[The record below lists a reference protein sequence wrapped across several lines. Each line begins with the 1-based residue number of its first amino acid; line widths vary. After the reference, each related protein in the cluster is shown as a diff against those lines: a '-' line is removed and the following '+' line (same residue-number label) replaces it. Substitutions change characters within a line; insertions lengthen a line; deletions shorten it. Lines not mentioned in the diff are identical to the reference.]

1 MVVVA
6 GSAGSCCWQGWVPS
20 RRLSLPCGC
29 SSPCC
34 VFTWPFLCVLPSLV
48 FLPLLTRTQVLLD
61 QGPTRMTSLSSNY
74 FLKGPSP
81 NTVTWSREGGWT
93 FTYEFWRGH
102 ESAHTV
108 TNWDIFQ
115 ACSRK
120 KIKSL
125 LDLLYVAKRNLP
137 LNNQLTKPT
146 MGSSLVFQWLRLHR
160 PNAGGPGWIS
170 GQVTRSHMLQLRVYT
185 LN

>member
-1 MVVVA
+1 MVA
-6 GSAGSCCWQGWVPS
+6 RSAGSRCWQGWVPL
-20 RRLSLPCGC
+20 RLLSLPCRC

-48 FLPLLTRTQVLLD
+48 FLLLTRAQVLLD

-81 NTVTWSREGGWT
+81 NTVTCSGEGGWPS
-93 FTYEFWRGH
+93 TYEFCRGH
-102 ESAHTV
+102 ESVHTV
-108 TNWDIFQ
+108 TNWDILQ

-120 KIKSL
+120 KKKSL
-125 LDLLYVAKRNLP
+125 FDLFYVAKRNIP
-137 LNNQLTKPT
+137 FNNQLIKPT
-146 MGSSLVFQWLRLHR
+146 MGSSLVFQWLRLHP
-160 PNAGGPGWIS
+160 PNAGGPGWIP
-170 GQVTRSHMLQLRVYT
+170 GQVTRSHVLQLRVYM